1 MGSGSPRAREQQ
13 RPCRGVQLG
22 SAATACRLGTSPAA
36 AGGSRWPARLGAGW
50 HAGPRRHRT
59 ALPGRGRQL
68 CDAGAVCALRDGSV
82 LLPASAERCESQ
94 VLRSWGPV
102 GASVHGNVMIKKIPL
117 PDMCAKENAC
127 KLNL

>member
-1 MGSGSPRAREQQ
+1 M
-13 RPCRGVQLG
+13 
-22 SAATACRLGTSPAA
+22 
-36 AGGSRWPARLGAGW
+36 
-50 HAGPRRHRT
+50 
-59 ALPGRGRQL
+59 